1 MSDYEQLTTD
11 ALMDMVRADPTTSA
25 RELALLSRLLGALEE
40 IEVLTRQ
47 VAVLETSDGQ
57 DP

>member
-40 IEVLTRQ
+40 IEVLARQ